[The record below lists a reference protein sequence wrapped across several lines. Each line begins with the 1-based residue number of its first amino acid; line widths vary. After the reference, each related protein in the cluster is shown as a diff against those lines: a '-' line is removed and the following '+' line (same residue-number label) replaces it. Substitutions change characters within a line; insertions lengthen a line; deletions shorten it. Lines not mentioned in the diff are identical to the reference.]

1 MSIFHLRL
9 ASAPDDFLLLS
20 PLNPQASDSGMKGYL
35 CNAQKSSWY
44 FCSTCGVRCFTIRGD
59 TENAEVGLASE
70 VLRNLGLEA
79 KEEGDTQVKVWRPAK
94 EGWQEK
100 RGGTSY
106 FSLNATTLNEGQE
119 GLDLRA
125 FHENG
130 WIGYVDSLDRT
141 AADSMKPHRGGMY

>member
-9 ASAPDDFLLLS
+9 ASAPDDFLLLF
-20 PLNPQASDSGMKGYL
+20 PLDPKASDSGMTGYL
-35 CNAQKSSWY
+35 CNAQKSTWY
-44 FCSTCGVRCFTIRGD
+44 FCSICGVRCFTIRGD
-59 TENAEVGLASE
+59 TENAEVEVESK
-70 VLRNLGLEA
+70 VLRTLGLEA
-79 KEEGDTQVKVWRPAK
+79 KEEGVTKVKVCKPAK
-94 EGWQEK
+94 EGWQEE

-125 FHENG
+125 FHENR

-141 AADSMKPHRGGMY
+141 AEDGIKPHRGGMY